1 MWKNTLWVVLASV
14 AAEAAQFAFKTGIGD
29 IDDVLLNTLG
39 GLLGVLLCRGIYW
52 LCKNEDFKAR
62 CVVAF
67 MAPLAGMLCFGIL
80 LLMNA

>member
-1 MWKNTLWVVLASV
+1 M
-14 AAEAAQFAFKTGIGD
+14 
-29 IDDVLLNTLG
+29 LLNTLG